1 MKLNNTALVLVGA
14 LSLSVATAFAADKAI
29 DAKKD
34 AKNGYH
40 QQRVIYHIN
49 DVHNAKA
56 ALRNAKNHLE
66 AVGDENIDLVVV
78 THSSGALALVDGTM
92 GEKDKEG
99 KAIDLRD
106 DIASLANRGVR
117 FQICANTIK
126 GMKIPKEK
134 ISEFAEIIPSGVAT
148 VSELQLKGYTYVKP

>member
-1 MKLNNTALVLVGA
+1 MKLRNTALVMVGA

-29 DAKKD
+29 DTKKE

-40 QQRVIYHIN
+40 QQRVVYHIN
-49 DVHNAKA
+49 NINDAKA
-56 ALRNAKNHLE
+56 ALRNAKNHME

-78 THSSGALALVDGTM
+78 THSSGSFALVDGTM

-126 GMKIPKEK
+126 GAKIPKEK

-148 VSELQLKGYTYVKP
+148 VAEMQLKGYLYVKP